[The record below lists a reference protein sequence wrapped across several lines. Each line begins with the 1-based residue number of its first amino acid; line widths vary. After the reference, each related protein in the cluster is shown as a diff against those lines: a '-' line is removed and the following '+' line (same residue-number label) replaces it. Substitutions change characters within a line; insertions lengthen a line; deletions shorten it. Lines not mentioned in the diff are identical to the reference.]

1 MKAYRLFGDVVAADI
16 VARIKAQEWE
26 PGKASSRKASGTTKR
41 NLELQDDN
49 PVAKELLG
57 EIAKALKAHA
67 LYSEHF
73 VSKLVRPK
81 FNWYRDAGEYRTH
94 TDASLM
100 DGGIRTDLAC
110 TVFLTDGYEG
120 GELCIGGVEVK
131 GKAGMCVVYD
141 CGLPHYVK
149 PVTEGDRIS
158 AITWMQSFIPDAAQR
173 GILNSVHRVTQK
185 FAQLGDPEM
194 FAESGSAHERLFK
207 RLMRN

>member
-1 MKAYRLFGDVVAADI
+1 VKAYRLFSDAVAADI

-26 PGKASSRKASGTTKR
+26 PGKASTRRASGTTKR

-49 PVAKELLG
+49 PVAKGLLQ
-57 EIAKALKAHA
+57 EIERALKGHA
-67 LYSEHF
+67 LYAEHF
-73 VSKLVRPK
+73 VSKIVRPK

-158 AITWMQSFIPDAAQR
+158 AITWMQSFIPDSNQR
-173 GILNSVHRVTQK
+173 SILNGVHRVTQK

-194 FAESGSAHERLFK
+194 FAEAGSAHERLFK
-207 RLMRN
+207 LWMRN

>member
-1 MKAYRLFGDVVAADI
+1 L
-16 VARIKAQEWE
+16 E
-26 PGKASSRKASGTTKR
+26 PGKASSRKATGTTKR

-158 AITWMQSFIPDAAQR
+158 AITWMQSFIPDSNQR
-173 GILNSVHRVTQK
+173 SILNSVHRVTQK
-185 FAQLGDPEM
+185 FAQIGDQEM

-207 RLMRN
+207 LWMRN

>member
-1 MKAYRLFGDVVAADI
+1 MKAYRLFDEAEAGSI
-16 VARIKAQEWE
+16 VDAIRAQEWHE
-26 PGKASSRKASGTTKR
+26 GRASIRKATGTTKR

-57 EIAKALKAHA
+57 KIAKALKAHA

-73 VSKLVRPK
+73 VSKIVRPK

-194 FAESGSAHERLFK
+194 FAEAGSAHERLFK
-207 RLMRN
+207 LWMRN